1 MRITVINILIP
12 VRPTLASGSMIG
24 IISLYSTCSANL
36 ETILNSDSHYV
47 TSTTIHNAM
56 VLSYYIDVGAK
67 LIEWLIR
74 EIEQN
79 LKSSNFISGDNCL

>member
-1 MRITVINILIP
+1 MKIKEAIISILRITVINILIP

-56 VLSYYIDVGAK
+56 VLHYSIDVGAK
-67 LIEWLIR
+67 LIE
-74 EIEQN
+74 
-79 LKSSNFISGDNCL
+79 

>member
-1 MRITVINILIP
+1 MKIKEAIISILRITVINILIP

-56 VLSYYIDVGAK
+56 VLSY
-67 LIEWLIR
+67 
-74 EIEQN
+74 
-79 LKSSNFISGDNCL
+79 